1 MSSDHNKHID
11 STTTDDATNRGNI
24 DGSSVPLIDL
34 ERNVDLYAYTLFTSE
49 SLGLQR
55 TVAEVEERLE
65 RGQEEL
71 RQDIKSVENRLDRVE
86 QEMNREMRHVIL
98 TIILSALTVII
109 TVLAAVLYR

>member
-11 STTTDDATNRGNI
+11 STATDDATNRGNI

-34 ERNVDLYAYTLFTSE
+34 ERNDDLYAYTLFTSE

-55 TVAEVEERLE
+55 V
-65 RGQEEL
+65 GQEL

-86 QEMNREMRHVIL
+86 QEMDREMRHVML
-98 TIILSALTVII
+98 AVILSALSVII
-109 TVLAAVLYR
+109 TVLVAVLYR